1 MQKFRFHKLA
11 AVVVLIGFAAWV
23 ATGEFSSVGSA
34 SNNDRQ
40 KAAQTGQSTG
50 DRSGDGQVDAKQD
63 GKAQSTSAAPRV
75 VKVVTPPRSRHAR
88 AIRISGLTE
97 ADKRA
102 VLATRVAG
110 VIAELP
116 VRQGDHVRTGDLIL
130 MLDAEEKISAVA
142 NAKQLLAQ
150 RQSELD
156 AAERLAKTGNL
167 AKLQLDNARSALAA
181 AASQLDAAQVELSRK
196 EVKAPFDGVVDRVPV
211 ELGSAVM
218 QGGEVATILS
228 LDPIVARGEVS
239 ERDLGYLK
247 IGDKA
252 SVQLVNGRTVEG
264 SIRYISRDASAAT
277 RTFRVEVAIA
287 NPDGAI
293 PAGMTAEITLRTAP
307 IDAVML
313 PRSVV
318 TLSGDG
324 DLGIRA
330 VDRNDKVVFFPIDLI
345 DDTPKGLVL
354 AGIPDDARVIVSGQ
368 ELVAEGD
375 VVEPVEADAQ
385 TVRKLTGEAGAG
397 TQWPWIS
404 SGSRSATRGS
414 PYRCWCSCCWRGRSP
429 TSRCRRKPN
438 PTCQSR

>member
-264 SIRYISRDASAAT
+264 SIRYISRDASSAT
-277 RTFRVEVAIA
+277 RTFRVEIAIPNA
-287 NPDGAI
+287 DGTI
-293 PAGMTAEITLRTAP
+293 PAGMTAEISLAAQPT
-307 IDAVML
+307 DAIVL

-318 TLSGDG
+318 TLGEKG

-330 VDRNDKVVFFPIDLI
+330 VDGNDKVVFFPIDLV

-354 AGIPDDARVIVSGQ
+354 AGIPADARVIVAGQ
-368 ELVAEGD
+368 ELVKEGD
-375 VVEPVEADAQ
+375 TVDPVAASPEEIG
-385 TVRKLTGEAGAG
+385 KLAGEAPLG
-397 TQWPWIS
+397 TL
-404 SGSRSATRGS
+404 
-414 PYRCWCSCCWRGRSP
+414 
-429 TSRCRRKPN
+429 
-438 PTCQSR
+438 